1 MEIQTW
7 SDFACP
13 WCALG
18 FTRLDVALERF
29 EHGDGVTVVHR
40 SFELDP
46 SAPPRRDIT
55 MDEALRRKYGM
66 GPEQIAAGHARLT
79 EMGAEV
85 GFGFHF
91 ERIQLGNT
99 FDAHRMAQASR
110 GSEAEHALI
119 SGLFVAYFTEGRL
132 LSDHEVLRDVARSA
146 GLDEVLIDKVLGGE
160 LFAREVRQ
168 DESAAQ
174 ELEVTGVPFFLVDG
188 RWPIPGA
195 QDVETLV
202 TVLQRAWARD
212 SAQ

>member
-1 MEIQTW
+1 MLRWKQ
-7 SDFACP
+7 
-13 WCALG
+13 
-18 FTRLDVALERF
+18 F
-29 EHGDGVTVVHR
+29 EHADEVTVVHR

-55 MDEALRRKYGM
+55 MEEALRRKYGM

-85 GFGFHF
+85 GFDFHF

-99 FDAHRMAQASR
+99 FDAHRVAQAAR
-110 GSEAEHALI
+110 GSEHEHALI
-119 SGLFVAYFTEGRL
+119 AGLFAAYFTEGRL
-132 LSDHEVLRDVARSA
+132 LSDHDVLRDVARTA
-146 GLDEVLIDKVLGGE
+146 GMDEVLIDKVLGGE
-160 LFAREVRQ
+160 LFAREVRL

-202 TVLQRAWARD
+202 TVLNRAWARA

>member
-1 MEIQTW
+1 MEIQLW

-18 FTRLDVALERF
+18 FTRLDVALAQF
-29 EHGDGVTVVHR
+29 EHADDVTVVHR

-46 SAPPRRDIT
+46 SAPARRDLT
-55 MDEALRRKYGM
+55 MEEVLRRKYGM

-85 GFGFHF
+85 GFDFHF

-99 FDAHRMAQASR
+99 FDAHRLALAAR
-110 GSEAEHALI
+110 GSEQEHALI
-119 SGLFVAYFTEGRL
+119 SGLFAAYFTEGRL
-132 LSDHEVLRDVARSA
+132 LSDHQVLREVADAA
-146 GLDEVLIDKVLGGE
+146 GLDEVLTDKVLGGE
-160 LFAREVRQ
+160 LFGREVRL
-168 DESAAQ
+168 DEAAAQ
-174 ELEVTGVPFFLVDG
+174 ELEVTGVPFYLVDG

-195 QDVETLV
+195 QDVRTLV
-202 TVLQRAWARD
+202 TVLDRAWARA